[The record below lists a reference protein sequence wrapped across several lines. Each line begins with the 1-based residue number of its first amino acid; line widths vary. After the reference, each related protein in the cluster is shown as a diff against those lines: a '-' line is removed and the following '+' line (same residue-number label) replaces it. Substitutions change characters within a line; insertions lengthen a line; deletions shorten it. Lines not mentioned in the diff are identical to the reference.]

1 MKKNGLFSIRQ
12 YAFLSGRSTTLQLLY
27 VLERWT
33 EILDNGGS
41 LDAIYFDFMKAFDTI
56 PHKGLI
62 GKRER
67 HGISK
72 DLIEWVKSFLTDRR
86 QRVRVNGSCSDFQQ
100 VIRGIPQGSVLE
112 PILFVIYINDLPR

>member
-33 EILDNGGS
+33 EILDNRGS

-72 DLIEWVKSFLTDRR
+72 DLIEWDANCSVISSREQVNFQWDDDE
-86 QRVRVNGSCSDFQQ
+86 VRFVLDQQ
-100 VIRGIPQGSVLE
+100 AELD
-112 PILFVIYINDLPR
+112 IYSASSL